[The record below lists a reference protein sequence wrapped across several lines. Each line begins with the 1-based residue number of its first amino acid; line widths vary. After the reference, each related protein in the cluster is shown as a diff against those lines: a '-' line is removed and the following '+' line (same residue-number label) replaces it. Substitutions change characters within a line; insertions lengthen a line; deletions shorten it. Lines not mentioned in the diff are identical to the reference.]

1 MRTLVLAALAAAATA
16 VAAPAARANGDPA
29 SDYLPARDVFL
40 SFSEGVRETPSGQ
53 RLLETVAN
61 ANKSGYRIKVAVIA
75 TPTDLGAVGG
85 IFGQPQ
91 RYAEFLGQ
99 EISFVYRDRLL
110 IAMPAG
116 FGIYDAGR
124 PVDAEQAVL
133 KQVKIGPGI
142 AGLDDAA
149 ADAVASLA
157 SSSGKP
163 VAVASG
169 GRSGWYSSA
178 WFLALV
184 AGCTAAAIGV
194 GFFFG
199 RRWLARAA

>member
-1 MRTLVLAALAAAATA
+1 MRRLAVTALAAALAAA
-16 VAAPAARANGDPA
+16 VAPAAQANGDPA
-29 SDYLPARDVFL
+29 SDYLPSADVFL
-40 SFSEGVRETPSGQ
+40 SFSEGVRETPSGK
-53 RLLETVAN
+53 RLLETVAS
-61 ANKSGYRIKVAVIA
+61 ANKGGYRIKVAVIA
-75 TPTDLGAVGG
+75 TPTDLGTVGG
-85 IFGQPQ
+85 LFGEPQ

-124 PVDAEQAVL
+124 PVAREQAVL
-133 KQVKIGPGI
+133 KRVTIGPGI

-149 ADAVASLA
+149 AGAVAAL
-157 SSSGKP
+157 SGRP
-163 VAVASG
+163 VAEEGAG
-169 GRSGWYSSA
+169 SGWYSSA

-184 AGCTAAAIGV
+184 AGCTVAAIAA
-194 GFFFG
+194 GFLLG